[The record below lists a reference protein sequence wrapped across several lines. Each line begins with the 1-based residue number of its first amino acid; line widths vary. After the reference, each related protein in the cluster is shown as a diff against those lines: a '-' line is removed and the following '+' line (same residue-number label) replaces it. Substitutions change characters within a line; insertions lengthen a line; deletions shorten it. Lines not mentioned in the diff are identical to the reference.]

1 MPRWSGRFITFEGID
16 GAGKTTQQAR
26 VAKRLRESGID
37 AAHEQPRR
45 SRKRVQ
51 EAAYSL
57 LETREPDG
65 SLVAEAAREII
76 LTFEDLDP
84 RAETFLFLAARA
96 HHFHAKIL
104 PALEEGKIVLC
115 DRFMDSTVAYQ
126 HGGHGLPLAAIES
139 MNLFATSGHKPD
151 LTLLLDLDIEKAARR
166 VQERDER
173 KTRFEEES
181 LAFRRRVREAYLRI
195 AESEPDRVKIVD
207 AALDEDAVEAQIW
220 EHIET
225 AIAAEDR
232 R

>member
-1 MPRWSGRFITFEGID
+1 M
-16 GAGKTTQQAR
+16 
-26 VAKRLRESGID
+26 
-37 AAHEQPRR
+37 
-45 SRKRVQ
+45 
-51 EAAYSL
+51 
-57 LETREPDG
+57 ETREPGG
-65 SLVAEAAREII
+65 SAVGEAAREIV
-76 LTFEDLDP
+76 LNLGDLNP

-96 HHFHAKIL
+96 HHVHAAIL
-104 PALEEGKIVLC
+104 PALKKGAVVLC
-115 DRFMDSTVAYQ
+115 DRFLDSTVAYQ
-126 HGGHGLPLAAIES
+126 HGGHGLPLAAIDF
-139 MNLFATSGHKPD
+139 MNKFAANGCLPD

-195 AESEPDRVKIVD
+195 AESEPDRVKIVN

-220 EHIET
+220 THIET